1 MISKDIHYDDLR
13 AILEEKNFAV
23 SCTLAQVDT
32 KSLGTLFQIH
42 EEKGLCLQFLKVLID
57 TEISRCSN
65 FNSIF
70 IFIVISRNHLFF
82 IDSFKELIK
91 KGGFL
96 FSAFGTYFQ
105 LCSKTYVSKAVLPGL
120 NCLIEKDDDLSN
132 LKDENDIYYT
142 ANGPDKVD
150 PYKSAGY
157 IVSSITVIM
166 DSVIKMKDSIP
177 DEVIAVGNYLWRA
190 SKKKFPYV
198 KPNHVGGFIFSR
210 LICPY
215 LIIPE
220 RYTKIAEDKSK
231 EKSLEG
237 LKIVTKVINA
247 SCSPTFAVR
256 DEFLSFIKDTIVA
269 ICDKVRMTFNS
280 FVVNRDISIRK
291 KVEYACTRFYFL
303 FNRFQILMR
312 QRMRKCQ
319 RIHSNL

>member
-96 FSAFGTYFQ
+96 FSMFGVYFQ
-105 LCSKTYVSKAVLPGL
+105 LCSKTFATRSVLPGL

-132 LKDENDIYYT
+132 LKYENDVFSST
-142 ANGPDKVD
+142 ADGPNRVD

-157 IVSSITVIM
+157 IVSAITVIM
-166 DSVIKMKDSIP
+166 DSIIKMRDSIP
-177 DEVIAVGNYLWRA
+177 NEVIAAGNYFWRA

-220 RYTKIAEDKSK
+220 RYTKIAQDKSK
-231 EKSLEG
+231 ENALEG

-247 SCSPTFAVR
+247 SCSPKFAVR
-256 DEFLSFIKDTIVA
+256 DSFLSSIEKEIVT

-280 FVVNRDISIRK
+280 LVVN
-291 KVEYACTRFYFL
+291 
-303 FNRFQILMR
+303 
-312 QRMRKCQ
+312 
-319 RIHSNL
+319 